1 MNFRGAGEGHICGGE
16 RFVYELSFI
25 FLLFLSKLTAI
36 IAVIVLENEPNILCD
51 QDLCCTCL
59 FFTLSL

>member
-16 RFVYELSFI
+16 RFVYELSFV

-36 IAVIVLENEPNILCD
+36 LLLLFWRVNQTNVIKICAALV
-51 QDLCCTCL
+51 
-59 FFTLSL
+59 FTLSL